1 MVNIAQGKDSVG
13 QLVKYYNKEWQTY
26 PNNVYR
32 LQFLTNHDQNTWE
45 GTIDTLMG
53 EAQKPLGALI
63 FTAQGVP
70 LIYSGQEV
78 CLNKRLKFF
87 VRDTIKWD
95 TCSMTGYYRNLIA
108 LKHKNKA
115 LWNGDAG
122 GPMIRIKTNKDKS
135 VFAFYREKEAN
146 RVIVLLNLTKKSVA
160 LKSFDSNLN
169 GVYVDYFGGS
179 KTVLPLTDSLRLEP
193 WGYKVFVK

>member
-1 MVNIAQGKDSVG
+1 
-13 QLVKYYNKEWQTY
+13 
-26 PNNVYR
+26 
-32 LQFLTNHDQNTWE
+32 
-45 GTIDTLMG
+45 
-53 EAQKPLGALI
+53 
-63 FTAQGVP
+63 
-70 LIYSGQEV
+70 
-78 CLNKRLKFF
+78 
-87 VRDTIKWD
+87 
-95 TCSMTGYYRNLIA
+95 
-108 LKHKNKA
+108 
-115 LWNGDAG
+115 
-122 GPMIRIKTNKDKS
+122 MIRIKTNKDKS

>member
-1 MVNIAQGKDSVG
+1 VG

-70 LIYSGQEV
+70 LIYSGQEG

-95 TCSMTGYYRNLIA
+95 TCRMTEYYRNLIA

-122 GPMIRIKTNKDKS
+122 GPMIRIKTNKDKV
-135 VFAFYREKEAN
+135 VFAFYREKDGN
-146 RVIVLLNLTKKSVA
+146 RVVVLLNLSKKPVA
-160 LKSFDSNLN
+160 LKSFLANLN
-169 GVYVDYFGGS
+169 GEYTDYFTGS
-179 KTVLPLTDSLRLEP
+179 KAVLPLTDSLKLGP
-193 WGYKVFVK
+193 WGYKVFVR